1 MPSANKWEIKKV
13 KLADLQEYDRNPRE
27 IDDKSMTA
35 LMKSMERF
43 GYVEPIVW
51 NERTKR
57 IVGGHQRMK
66 ALIAKGATEAQVV
79 VVDMSD
85 EIELAANLT
94 LNNPEIQGEWDEP
107 ALDLLNQLK
116 GVDSELFRDLR
127 FDDLMDSIDMQTQQS
142 GGDDP
147 PPSAG
152 DTTCPCC
159 KHEWDIQPEDVEM
172 PSE

>member
-66 ALIAKGATEAQVV
+66 ALIAK
-79 VVDMSD
+79 
-85 EIELAANLT
+85 L
-94 LNNPEIQGEWDEP
+94 
-107 ALDLLNQLK
+107 
-116 GVDSELFRDLR
+116 
-127 FDDLMDSIDMQTQQS
+127 
-142 GGDDP
+142 
-147 PPSAG
+147 
-152 DTTCPCC
+152 
-159 KHEWDIQPEDVEM
+159 
-172 PSE
+172 